1 MSFGV
6 KMEDASL
13 KLLYAIHGTP
23 VEITVTN
30 WVQTML
36 FAVSL
41 TYFIAELLCLQNSS
55 HAEEALKVKTTDL
68 CYAQKN
74 KILFPV
80 HC

>member
-1 MSFGV
+1 MF
-6 KMEDASL
+6 
-13 KLLYAIHGTP
+13 
-23 VEITVTN
+23 
-30 WVQTML
+30 

-41 TYFIAELLCLQNSS
+41 TYFIAALLFLQNSS

-74 KILFPV
+74 KILFLV